1 MWWWETPVVFL
12 DGFRLLAWKVLGGM
26 FRGCFGRYSF
36 ALEVLM
42 CGFVFQF
49 SRSGISRWLFP
60 VSASLWA
67 WGVGGTKFSGDLLRD
82 RMS

>member
-49 SRSGISRWLFP
+49 SRSGISRWFFLC
-60 VSASLWA
+60 VGESL
-67 WGVGGTKFSGDLLRD
+67 GLGGGGQKVFVGSP
-82 RMS
+82 